1 MLCFTVKRD
10 PKQTPICDVWIQTL
24 TSKGVKMTGY
34 RTAKAAKVNYR
45 LGANKERVMFYKK
58 REILK
63 QAYRQVV
70 LDRYPPEGMDRP
82 DMQF

>member
-1 MLCFTVKRD
+1 
-10 PKQTPICDVWIQTL
+10 
-24 TSKGVKMTGY
+24 MTGY

-63 QAYRQVV
+63 QSYRPVV
-70 LDRYPPEGMDRP
+70 LDRYPPEVMDRP
-82 DMQF
+82 DVPF